1 MILKILISIIIL
13 FLLILIISHY
23 ISLHRIEDDVN
34 ITQITDPY
42 YSKLNKAQLN
52 NTPVVV
58 QQFSESPNVNLSLLK
73 TNKFKANMSKDC
85 TYLESE
91 IKKDNIDTLT
101 KSYLDNGNGIFNLDI
116 TNTDVISKKYKAYLS
131 KFTSPITIKNSIV
144 LHLLPKTFTRGL
156 GRCYKN
162 CNLYIV
168 QSGEVKFQLFHP
180 KYEKLL
186 LKKKYKHGNIDGWT
200 VSNGVKDKPKYID
213 VIIREGQ
220 GIIIPFKWIY
230 NYTTSEKSVILNY
243 STLDLLSPI
252 LFGLEQLKYN
262 VS

>member
-23 ISLHRIEDDVN
+23 ISLHRIEDDVK
-34 ITQITDPY
+34 ITQISDPY
-42 YSKLNKAQLN
+42 YSKLNEAKVN

-58 QQFSESPNVNLSLLK
+58 QKFSESPNVNFNLLK
-73 TNKFKANMSKDC
+73 NNKFKANISRPL
-85 TYLESE
+85 TYLESDL
-91 IKKDNIDTLT
+91 KKDNIDTLT
-101 KSYLDNGNGIFNLDI
+101 KSYLGNENGMYNLDI
-116 TNTDVISKKYKAYLS
+116 TNTDVISKKYKLYLS

-144 LHLLPKTFTRGL
+144 LHLLPKMFTRGL

-180 KYEKLL
+180 KYEKSM

-200 VSNGVKDKPKYID
+200 ISNIVTEKPKYID

-243 STLDLLSPI
+243 SSLDLFSPI

-262 VS
+262 LL